1 MLTSLI
7 SADDVVPSVSPV
19 IRALTSARTVSWE
32 DRAVPSLFASYLRV
46 YEPLTAFDRDRQSFW
61 RRYVSEGRAVAPLDG
76 PVRQRTAVIEAL
88 GAGWTRLP
96 DLPDEAYVLET
107 DETLLVCPW
116 NLRIRVAEAALSARD
131 GVPPVLADAF
141 VPPVLAGQAKA
152 VVEDWRSGARVL
164 EHGVPRVHEQIAT
177 WGVPLRWFVLF
188 DAAERRQVTAPDR
201 RALRYRTDIAKSR
214 RRASRA
220 LAVLRK
226 TVGDVPITEAVE
238 EAARWLEEFH
248 PRSVVELDYG
258 GLVDL
263 LSDETLTADD
273 SAELVAAGLTGLSN
287 GEAEEASAAYDQL
300 VARWR
305 AVQLLERCN

>member
-1 MLTSLI
+1 M
-7 SADDVVPSVSPV
+7 P
-19 IRALTSARTVSWE
+19 
-32 DRAVPSLFASYLRV
+32 LFASHLRV
-46 YEPLTAFDRDRQSFW
+46 YEPLTAFDRDRQSYW
-61 RRYVSEGRAVAPLDG
+61 RRYVREGRAVAPLEG
-76 PVRQRTAVIEAL
+76 PGRQRTSVIEAL

-107 DETLLVCPW
+107 DDTLLVCPW

-131 GVPPVLADAF
+131 GVPSVLADAF

-152 VVEDWRSGARVL
+152 VVDDWRSGARVL
-164 EHGVPRVHEQIAT
+164 EHGVPRLHEQTAT

-188 DAAERRQVTAPDR
+188 EAAERDLVTHPTDR
-201 RALRYRTDIAKSR
+201 RALRYRTEISKAR
-214 RRASRA
+214 RRAQRA
-220 LAVLRK
+220 LSVLRK
-226 TVGDVPITEAVE
+226 SVGEAPITEAVE

-258 GLVDL
+258 GLVWL
-263 LSDETLTADD
+263 LSDEALTADD
-273 SAELVAAGLTGLSN
+273 STDLVAAGLAGLAR
-287 GEAEEASAAYDQL
+287 GEAEEASAAYDRL